1 MATWTVHPSVVTVN
15 GELRLKIFKNL
26 KSDPSLPK
34 NLVDGMVVLKNK
46 KPMTL
51 EEYLRSS
58 DGMSMYRLDESR
70 DGYQEQNKKLSIF
83 QKIVKWFSKK
93 NRVVPPETFALAKD
107 LIETNVISKDIND
120 MAGNLK
126 SLIDKTLANGQV
138 ALAKRLENEHKNIL
152 NEVLLLKNGYNH
164 YLMESDVIE
173 LFKKADRGI
182 RIDFW
187 NDYPDL
193 VPEEVINEKKKA
205 DSLCLFDNWC
215 VMHYDPDGST
225 LKQMKDEE
233 WRRDPILFG
242 MMLGSDRLYFVKD
255 WTTAKDDLT
264 IDKVCKT
271 LNIDQLREARKYGV
285 ESPYGDIDNIV
296 ISMNSDLQA
305 VYGALDDCCT
315 EPQQS

>member
-1 MATWTVHPSVVTVN
+1 MATWTVHPSVVIVN

-34 NLVDGMVVLKNK
+34 NLVDGKVVIRNK

-51 EEYLRSS
+51 EEYMQSS

-70 DGYQEQNKKLSIF
+70 DSYQEQNKKRSLFERI
-83 QKIVKWFSKK
+83 IGWFSNK
-93 NRVVPPETFALAKD
+93 NRNVPPETFALAKD

-126 SLIDKTLANGQV
+126 KLIDKTLANGQV

-164 YLMESDVIE
+164 YLTESDVIE

-193 VPEEVINEKKKA
+193 VPEDVINEKKKA

-225 LKQMKDEE
+225 LKQMKTEE

-285 ESPYGDIDNIV
+285 ESPYGDIDNIM
-296 ISMNSDLQA
+296 ISMNNDLQA
-305 VYGALDDCCT
+305 VYNALDDCST
-315 EPQQS
+315 EPQ